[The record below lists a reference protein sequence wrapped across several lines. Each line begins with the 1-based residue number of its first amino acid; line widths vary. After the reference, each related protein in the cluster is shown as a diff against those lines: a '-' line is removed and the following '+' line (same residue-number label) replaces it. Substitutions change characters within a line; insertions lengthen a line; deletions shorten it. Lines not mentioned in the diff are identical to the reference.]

1 MRRIF
6 LRTFTKL
13 PLIPSIGYAS
23 SWCSPVHCTHGALAR
38 GVESK
43 KTRYRIDGERQDHGV
58 EAERQNP
65 VQQHQPPH
73 FSRRNIYI
81 GNLAGH
87 ADDKREIGEI
97 TIVGQ
102 IVFGKLEATGVFLYA
117 IDAVVIEFVGV
128 TQSEDGVHE

>member
-1 MRRIF
+1 MPAAGARRCIARMG
-6 LRTFTKL
+6 L
-13 PLIPSIGYAS
+13 
-23 SWCSPVHCTHGALAR
+23 LAR

-81 GNLAGH
+81 GNLARH
-87 ADDKREIGEI
+87 ADAKRELGEI
-97 TIVGQ
+97 TIAAQTV
-102 IVFGKLEATGVFLYA
+102 LATRDATNVTLYA
-117 IDAVVIEFVGV
+117 SDDVVIEYVSE
-128 TQSEDGVHE
+128 TQCEHGMHE